1 MPAFVDRFLEPFK
14 VRLRTTFAG
23 QSEGVPEWEDAL
35 ENGDDAG
42 YFPHTSATWHVHGG
56 MTPIA
61 AGIKALLL
69 QALHLG
75 ALAGVAE
82 HSDYRADPLA
92 RLAGTIR
99 WIFTVTYG
107 DTAAAQRACDY
118 VRRRHE
124 PVVGTY
130 IAATGETLEY
140 SANDASLS
148 HWVHCAFAE
157 AFLTAYED
165 FRGAIPL
172 PPDALPGES
181 GADAY
186 VREWSVAGTLMGVES
201 PRSRAELSA
210 ALLQYDDD
218 APLYGGPRV
227 REVVHFLKN
236 PPLDPMLLPGY
247 RLLFLAVVNSLTPRQ
262 AELLELR
269 QWPRFLRPVSN
280 GLARFALAV
289 VQLGLLKVG
298 PSELAARRRLRR
310 LGVLPSSDSSAE
322 LPR

>member
-1 MPAFVDRFLEPFK
+1 MSILQNVVERAISPLR
-14 VRLRTTFAG
+14 VRLRHTFAG
-23 QSEGVPEWEDAL
+23 QTEGVPEWEDAL
-35 ENGDDAG
+35 DQGTDAG
-42 YFPHTSATWHVHGG
+42 YFAHTSATWHVHGG

-69 QALHLG
+69 QALHPG

-107 DTAAAQRACDY
+107 DTIAAQRACAY
-118 VRRRHE
+118 VRRLHV
-124 PVVGTY
+124 PVTGTY
-130 IAATGETLEY
+130 SVPSGAVSEY
-140 SANDASLS
+140 SANDPVLA

-157 AFLTAYED
+157 AFLTSYED
-165 FRGAIPL
+165 FRGPIPL

-186 VREWSVAGTLMGVES
+186 VREWSVAGTLMGVDS
-201 PRSRAELSA
+201 PPRSRAELSA
-210 ALLQYDDD
+210 ALINYDDD
-218 APLYGGPRV
+218 AQLSGGPRV
-227 REVVHFLKN
+227 REVVHFLRQ

-247 RLLFLAVVNSLTPRQ
+247 RLLFMAVVNSLTPRQ

-269 QWPRFLRPVSN
+269 QWPAFLRPVSN
-280 GLARFALAV
+280 ALARGALAV
-289 VQLGLLKVG
+289 VQVALLKVG
-298 PSELAARRRLRR
+298 PSELAARRRLTR
-310 LGVLPSSDSSAE
+310 LGVL
-322 LPR
+322 

>member
-1 MPAFVDRFLEPFK
+1 MSFLGDVAARAIHPLR
-14 VRLRTTFAG
+14 VRLRHTFAG
-23 QSEGVPEWEDAL
+23 QTEGVPAWEDAL
-35 ENGDDAG
+35 DRGDDAG
-42 YFPHTSATWHVHGG
+42 YFAPTSATWHVHGG

-69 QALHLG
+69 QALHPG

-107 DTAAAQRACDY
+107 DTAAAQQACAY

-124 PVVGTY
+124 PVTGTY
-130 IAATGETLEY
+130 ASATGESLEY
-140 SANDASLS
+140 SANDAALA

-157 AFLTAYED
+157 AFLTAYQD
-165 FRGAIPL
+165 FRGPIPL

-186 VREWSVAGTLMGVES
+186 VREWSVAGTMMGVAS
-201 PRSRAELSA
+201 PPRSRAELSA

-218 APLYGGPRV
+218 AQLSGGPRV
-227 REVVHFLKN
+227 REVVHFLQQ

-269 QWPRFLRPVSN
+269 QWPAFLRPVSN

-289 VQLGLLKVG
+289 VQVALQKVG

-310 LGVLPSSDSSAE
+310 LGVL
-322 LPR
+322 